1 MCDCQGCGKTREDQ
15 ERQWNRTF
23 AIALDGKVI
32 FDGMSDQETI
42 YEYRGLMD
50 RIGLS
55 GRIEIFQH
63 VEMVPVTTYKIV

>member
-1 MCDCQGCGKTREDQ
+1 MCDCQSCGKIQEDQ

-32 FDGMSDQETI
+32 FEGMSEHETV
-42 YEYRGLMD
+42 YEYQGLLD

-63 VEMVPVTTYKIV
+63 VIMLPVTTYKIV